1 MTTAPRGRHGAAA
14 WLFPAPALLGLVVWM
29 YAPMV
34 ATGALSFLDWDLTSP
49 TWSFAGAGNYV
60 RLVTQPEFAN
70 AVGRTLLYVL
80 AMLPFATVVPLG
92 LAILLW
98 KRPGRASDVYRALLF
113 LPVMLAPVAT
123 AISWR
128 FLLNPLQ
135 GLVNTLLGGLGLPQ
149 PNWLGDPGTA
159 LPVIVLITAA
169 KIAAL
174 NMLLFGAALTALDR
188 SCLEAAHVDG
198 ATEWQTTRHIVLPQL
213 LRTTVLLT
221 LLCVVLAGQ
230 WVFTNV
236 AVLTQGGPDGAT
248 DNIYYRLYTY
258 GFTFFDIGTASAAG
272 VVIVLVLGLVALVGR
287 KRRART

>member
-1 MTTAPRGRHGAAA
+1 MSPAAA
-14 WLFPAPALLGLVVWM
+14 WLFPAPALLALIVWM

-34 ATGALSFLDWDLTSP
+34 ATGVLSLFSWDLTSP
-49 TWSFAGAGNYV
+49 DRAFEGAGNYV
-60 RLVTQPEFAN
+60 RLATQPEFAN
-70 AVGRTLLYVL
+70 AVVRTLLYIL
-80 AMLPFATVVPLG
+80 AMLPFATVIPLG

-98 KRPGRASDVYRALLF
+98 KRPGRASNVYRTLLF

-135 GLVNTLLGGLGLPQ
+135 GLVNTVLGGLGLPG
-149 PNWLGDPGTA
+149 PNWLGDARTA
-159 LPVIVLITAA
+159 LPVIVVITAA

-174 NMLLFGAALTALDR
+174 NMLLFGAALTGLDR
-188 SCLEAAHVDG
+188 SCLEAARVDG
-198 ATEWQTTRHIVLPQL
+198 ATEWQTTRRIVLPQL
-213 LRTTVLLT
+213 RRTTVLLT

-272 VVIVLVLGLVALVGR
+272 VVIVLALGAVTLVGR
-287 KRRART
+287 SRRARV